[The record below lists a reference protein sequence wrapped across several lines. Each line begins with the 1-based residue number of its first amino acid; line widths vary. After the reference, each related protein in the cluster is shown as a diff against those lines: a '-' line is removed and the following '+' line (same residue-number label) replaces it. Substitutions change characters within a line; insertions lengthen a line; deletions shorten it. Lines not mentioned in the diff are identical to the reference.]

1 MKISTHH
8 LKKLKPRTL
17 LYIAGLI
24 LSVVL
29 IHGCGEGSLPPPGP
43 PNTGGIIITGAAA

>member
-1 MKISTHH
+1 MKFSTHH
-8 LKKLKPRTL
+8 FKKLKPRTL
-17 LYIAGLI
+17 LYIAGLV

-43 PNTGGIIITGAAA
+43 ATTGGIIITGGAA